1 MLVKNAREEETL
13 VDPRASPPAQLNSCV
28 LDRDT
33 DRAGAVVDRGA
44 VVGYYVRA
52 SKICRWFLED
62 VVGRGV
68 GGGVVRVAGVRR
80 VRVAVGRRVRD
91 RRRVSAVGER
101 RRVSRAHHQP
111 SLVARRCLHFRFGP
125 RSLDRLRLEWFG
137 ESDGHQGEQND
148 GLQMIFRGDNF
159 EK

>member
-1 MLVKNAREEETL
+1 M
-13 VDPRASPPAQLNSCV
+13 
-28 LDRDT
+28 
-33 DRAGAVVDRGA
+33 DRGA
-44 VVGYYVRA
+44 VVEYYV
-52 SKICRWFLED
+52 SKMCRWFLED

-68 GGGVVRVAGVRR
+68 GGGVVWVAGVRCC

-111 SLVARRCLHFRFGP
+111 PLVARRCLHFRFGP
-125 RSLDRLRLEWFG
+125 RWLDRLRLEWFG

-148 GLQMIFRGDNF
+148 GLQMIFHQGRIFF
-159 EK
+159 EFEIFFRFRRYIYIYDVDK